1 MLNNGKIFVQ
11 IASYRDP
18 ELLPTLKDCLI
29 NAENPDNL
37 VFSIAWQHSEDDEW
51 DNLDEF
57 KNDPRFKIIDI
68 NYKRSKGVCWA
79 RNLLQQQYN
88 NEEYT
93 LQLDSHHRFTK
104 NWDTELILELK
115 KLQEKGYK
123 KPMLTGY
130 IPHYEPG
137 SELSNREST
146 PWRMNFDR
154 FSPDGNVHFLPS
166 SIDDY
171 KERTE
176 PVGARFYSAH
186 FCFTLGQHAIEV
198 PHDPEYYFHG
208 EEISVAV
215 RSFTWGYD
223 LFHLHRTLIWHYYTR
238 RGAIKQWD
246 DDKKWPQRN
255 DYCYYKNRKLFG
267 MEQDNNNIN
276 WGDYGFGPHRTLED
290 YEKYAGIS
298 FKKRGVQQYTL
309 EEKYP
314 PNPVI
319 ENQEEYENSF
329 SIRFKHCIDIGY
341 HDVPYNDYTF
351 WAVAFEDENGDEIFR
366 QDADPNEIKNMKN
379 DKDGYCKL
387 WRSFETTKRV
397 SKWIVWPHSAE
408 HGWCDRLE
416 GKI

>member
-1 MLNNGKIFVQ
+1 MSNNEKIFVQ

-18 ELLPTLKDCLI
+18 ELLPTLKDCLD

-37 VFSIAWQHSEDDEW
+37 VFSIAWQHSEEDKW
-51 DNLDEF
+51 DNLDEY

-88 NEEYT
+88 NEKYT

-104 NWDTELILELK
+104 NWDTELKLELTR
-115 KLQEKGYK
+115 LQEKGYP

-137 SELSNREST
+137 SDYSSRESV

-154 FSPDGNVHFLPS
+154 FSPDGNIHFLPS

-208 EEISVAV
+208 EEISIAV

-223 LFHLHRTLIWHYYTR
+223 LFHLHRTIIWHYYTR
-238 RGAIKQWD
+238 RGSIKQWD
-246 DDKKWPQRN
+246 DDKDWPKRN

-267 MEQDNNNIN
+267 MEIDDNNIN
-276 WGDYGFGPHRTLED
+276 WGDYGFGSHRTLED

-309 EEKYP
+309 DERYP

-319 ENQEEYENSF
+319 ENQEDYENSF

-341 HDVPYNDYTF
+341 HDVPYDDYTF
-351 WAVAFEDENGDEIFR
+351 WAVAFEDEEGNEIFR
-366 QDADPNEIKNMKN
+366 QDANPNEIKNMKN

-397 SKWIVWPHSAE
+397 AKWVVWPHSAE
-408 HGWCDRLE
+408 HGWGERLE
-416 GKI
+416 GKL

>member
-1 MLNNGKIFVQ
+1 MSNNGKIFVQ

-18 ELLPTLKDCLI
+18 ELLHTLKDCLT

-37 VFSIAWQHSEDDEW
+37 VFSIAWQHSKEDEW
-51 DNLDEF
+51 DNLDEY

-68 NYKRSKGVCWA
+68 NYQRSKGVCWA
-79 RNLLQQQYN
+79 RNLLQQQYD

-93 LQLDSHHRFTK
+93 LQLDSHHRFIK
-104 NWDTELILELK
+104 NWDTELISELK
-115 KLQEKGYK
+115 KLQERGYP

-137 SELSNREST
+137 SDYSSRESV

-208 EEISVAV
+208 EEISVGV

-223 LFHLHRTLIWHYYTR
+223 LFHLHRTIIWHFYTR
-238 RGAIKQWD
+238 RGAKKQWD
-246 DDKKWPQRN
+246 DDKDWPKRN

-267 MEQDNNNIN
+267 MEVDNNTIN
-276 WGDYGFGPHRTLED
+276 WGNYGFGTHRTLED

-298 FKKRGVQQYTL
+298 FKKKGVQQYTL
-309 EEKYP
+309 DEKYP

-329 SIRFKHCIDIGY
+329 SIRFKHCIDIGF
-341 HDVPYNDYTF
+341 HDVPHDDYTF
-351 WAVAFEDENGDEIFR
+351 WAVAFEDEEGNEIFR
-366 QDADPNEIKNMKN
+366 QDANSSEIKNMKN

-397 SKWIVWPHSAE
+397 SKWIVWPYSAE
-408 HGWCDRLE
+408 HGWGERLE
-416 GKI
+416 GKL